1 MAFQLSP
8 GVLIQEQ
15 DLTNVVPAVATT
27 IGGICGDFEWGPVHE
42 IVSVDSEN
50 NLVDRF
56 GKPRV
61 TEYEDFMTAGSFLA
75 YGSNCLTVREVGSSA
90 LNSTS
95 DGTGLLIKNNSVTIN
110 GDGETSRDFCY
121 VDNAVQANILA
132 GLTQSESA
140 TNQIYNIAV
149 GEQTTLNELFNE
161 IKNQLL
167 KLNLD
172 LKEVYP
178 NYGDFRDGDVRHSLA
193 DIKKANQLLGYSPE
207 FNVKEGLA
215 KAISWYL

>member
-56 GKPRV
+56 GKPRL

-95 DGTGLLIKNNSVTIN
+95 DGTGILIKNNSVYEESYSGGEASKGVWAAKYPGAKGNSLKVSIADFTSWNATSVASLTI
-110 GDGETSRDFCY
+110 T
-121 VDNAVQANILA
+121 NAGTGYSSAPTVALA
-132 GLTQSESA
+132 AIIKHSQNDWPPSGLGRPNASIISES
-140 TNQIYNIAV
+140 
-149 GEQTTLNELFNE
+149 E
-161 IKNQLL
+161 IIHT
-167 KLNLD
+167 
-172 LKEVYP
+172 
-178 NYGDFRDGDVRHSLA
+178 G
-193 DIKKANQLLGYSPE
+193 
-207 FNVKEGLA
+207 
-215 KAISWYL
+215 AI